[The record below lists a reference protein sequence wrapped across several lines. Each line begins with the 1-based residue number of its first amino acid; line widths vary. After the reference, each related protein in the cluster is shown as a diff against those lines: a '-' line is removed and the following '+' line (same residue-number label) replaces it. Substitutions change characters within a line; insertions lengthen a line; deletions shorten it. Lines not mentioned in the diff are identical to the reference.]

1 MWHSDH
7 AFFLDEARRKAEKHI
22 QVSTNLLIT
31 FTKRTNSLWI
41 CWYENRHTRADIQ
54 EVIIQ

>member
-1 MWHSDH
+1 MHYFAARWYMWHSDH

-31 FTKRTNSLWI
+31 FTKRTNSL
-41 CWYENRHTRADIQ
+41 
-54 EVIIQ
+54 